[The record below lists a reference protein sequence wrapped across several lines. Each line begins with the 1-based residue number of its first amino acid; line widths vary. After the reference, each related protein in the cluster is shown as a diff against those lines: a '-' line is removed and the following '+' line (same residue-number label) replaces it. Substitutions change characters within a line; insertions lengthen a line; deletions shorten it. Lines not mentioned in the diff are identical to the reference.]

1 MNSKDIKK
9 LQDVIKNKQE
19 VGYCKAPK
27 SGQFKPGVSGN
38 PRGRKPKI
46 VPKSLYEALQLELA
60 NKVDITN
67 NSGVREKITTFE
79 LLAKMM
85 VQDALKLDKHSRK
98 LLVEVPLKSDLIYAR
113 ESIIDSQTRYNK
125 ETSQEELELR
135 NKLLDKLDVLYREKA
150 QLEEE
155 EQAALQENNLE

>member
-1 MNSKDIKK
+1 M
-9 LQDVIKNKQE
+9 
-19 VGYCKAPK
+19 GYCKPPK

-46 VPKSLYEALQLELA
+46 VPKSLYEALQLELT

-67 NSGVREKITTFE
+67 NNGVKEKITIFE

-85 VQDALKLDKHSRK
+85 VQDTLKSDKHSRK
-98 LLVEVPLKSDLIYAR
+98 LLGDILLKSNLIYAR

-125 ETSQEELELR
+125 QTSQEELELK
-135 NKLLDKLDVLYREKA
+135 NKIIDELDVLYREKA
-150 QLEEE
+150 QLKEE
-155 EQAALQENNLE
+155 EQASIQENNLQ